1 MIPEDTYRPT
11 GKMAEPRA
19 FRGAFRALAAP
30 VAVLLVPTP
39 GGGVRGMTATSAV
52 SLSGEPPMVLICP
65 DDKTG
70 MAELAQEAGVFSINF
85 LAHGFDSIARA
96 FSSAGRALDGVVPKI
111 VLGQTGVPT
120 LSFGTVS
127 VLECELAYSYPGGD
141 HSILCGLVRHAR
153 FQADAP
159 PMLYG
164 SGAYGMFQAPEPRH
178 LAGTAPSRPVT
189 STIAKPRIANPGFA
203 TSRPAERPPLTG
215 GEELQLSHSYAERR
229 EGIS

>member
-1 MIPEDTYRPT
+1 MILKDTYRPT
-11 GKMAEPRA
+11 GKTAEPRV

-30 VAVLLVPTP
+30 VAVLLVATP

-65 DDKTG
+65 DAKTG

-96 FSSAGRALDGVVPKI
+96 FSSAGRTLDGVVPKI

-153 FQADAP
+153 FQADAA

-164 SGAYGMFQAPEPRH
+164 SGAYGMFQPPESGHP
-178 LAGTAPSRPVT
+178 AGTAPRSVT
-189 STIAKPRIANPGFA
+189 STGAKPTIADPAFA
-203 TSRPAERPPLTG
+203 TTRLAERPPLPG
-215 GEELQLSHSYAERR
+215 GEKLQLSHSYADGR
-229 EGIS
+229 EGI

>member
-1 MIPEDTYRPT
+1 MITYRPT
-11 GKMAEPRA
+11 GKLAEPRA

-30 VAVLLVPTP
+30 VAVLLVPIP

-52 SLSGEPPMVLICP
+52 SLSGEPPMVLICT

-70 MAELAQEAGVFSINF
+70 MAELAQEAGAFSINY

-111 VLGQTGVPT
+111 VLGKTGVPT

-127 VLECELAYSYPGGD
+127 VLECELAYAYPGGD

-153 FQADAP
+153 FQADSA

-164 SGAYGMFQAPEPRH
+164 SGSYGVFQAPVPKH
-178 LAGTAPSRPVT
+178 PAGAAPSRPAMST
-189 STIAKPRIANPGFA
+189 SETSPTAKPA
-203 TSRPAERPPLTG
+203 TAPRRPVECPPLPG
-215 GEELQLSHSYAERR
+215 GEELQLSHSFADRR
-229 EGIS
+229 EGMS